1 MGHFVVK
8 LGRDNMSGKLAAVL
22 LSIVLFNC
30 VQGYTILHTVISES
44 PDAPVPAVPDV
55 PVTPPVCADVN
66 SDCGPTNPCCKGLVC
81 MNIFIGTRCFPKYF
95 PVVSLASPVVSEEK
109 TVAAVGQSENAPKDS
124 VFTSLEE
131 LIKQAYNSLNKEKI
145 EEMIEKYIE
154 EYTSRKN

>member
-1 MGHFVVK
+1 MGVVK

-22 LSIVLFNC
+22 LSVVLFNC

-44 PDAPVPAVPDV
+44 PDAPVPAVPGVPDV

-95 PVVSLASPVVSEEK
+95 PIVSFA
-109 TVAAVGQSENAPKDS
+109 
-124 VFTSLEE
+124 SLEE
-131 LIKQAYNSLNKEKI
+131 LIKQAYNSFNKEKI

-154 EYTSRKN
+154 EVI